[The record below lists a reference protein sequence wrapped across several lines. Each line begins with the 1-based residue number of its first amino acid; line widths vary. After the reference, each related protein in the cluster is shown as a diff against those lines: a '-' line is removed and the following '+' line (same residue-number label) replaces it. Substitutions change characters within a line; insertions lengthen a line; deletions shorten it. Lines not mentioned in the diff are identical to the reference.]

1 MGKEEDRHIGKKED
15 RQECLSHF
23 DNELAS
29 SDRSCVLLDGS
40 EQRIVPEA
48 KRLAKEEAG
57 EREGTPHPRV
67 FSVRVANK
75 GLREETLKVESSKLK
90 GEKEEET
97 EEAHLGDKRGVT
109 SCKTLG
115 LLEGYPPPGFV

>member
-1 MGKEEDRHIGKKED
+1 MASASWDVEEDSQD
-15 RQECLSHF
+15 WLSHF
-23 DNELAS
+23 ESESAS
-29 SDRSCVLLDGS
+29 GDRSCVLLDGS

-57 EREGTPHPRV
+57 EREGTPHPPV

-75 GLREETLKVESSKLK
+75 GLMLDAASRLADMEFEVAGFSMICC
-90 GEKEEET
+90 GEV
-97 EEAHLGDKRGVT
+97 RGVT

-115 LLEGYPPPGFV
+115 FGEGYPPPVFV